1 MEDHD
6 HPVAQS
12 LALGT
17 LSAVCFAAGLALTEA
32 PGEVA
37 VDIDLKPFVIPYLLI
52 ALSRY
57 GIPTLA
63 IGFGGAVGEGIL
75 DIFEGYEL
83 DDPVGFLGYVLGFT
97 VFGRYLEWRSD
108 PPTAGTLSVGAVLG
122 AFVQAVFEGI
132 AFFIF
137 RPSSGAGDALL
148 SIIGNTVSHGVIL
161 GAIPLVAL
169 FPVLRRRLA
178 TAA

>member
-1 MEDHD
+1 VRPVWTILIEEDGRD
-6 HPVAQS
+6 HPLAQS

-17 LSAVCFAAGLALTEA
+17 LSATVFAGGLVITEA

-52 ALSRY
+52 ALTRY

-83 DDPVGFLGYVLGFT
+83 DDPVGF
-97 VFGRYLEWRSD
+97 
-108 PPTAGTLSVGAVLG
+108 
-122 AFVQAVFEGI
+122 
-132 AFFIF
+132 
-137 RPSSGAGDALL
+137 
-148 SIIGNTVSHGVIL
+148 
-161 GAIPLVAL
+161 
-169 FPVLRRRLA
+169 
-178 TAA
+178 